1 MTSNLAR
8 FIRLARHRVYGIP
21 LRQEEQMEL
30 EQTQAIHE
38 FKVLT
43 ATLFEFELRMEL
55 FMPAKWSYS
64 TLGPCV
70 EFTVDGRTFLLV
82 QGRENCQL
90 FCKAI
95 KRTYCWRRSLRTEN
109 LLIVSLLHLAM
120 FWRHP
125 NPPI

>member
-90 FCKAI
+90 FLQSDKKNI
-95 KRTYCWRRSLRTEN
+95 
-109 LLIVSLLHLAM
+109 LLATFSEDREFADRLLVALGDVLEAS
-120 FWRHP
+120 
-125 NPPI
+125 